1 MNRNPPDPTVDQ
13 NLDANVRWQSDLSP
27 EGSAPEAPSPQPR
40 LSAKSGRRIVLVK
53 VTQIDWIESDDN
65 CSRIWVG
72 PDCLTRREPM
82 YRLEDRL
89 RSQGFT
95 RISRSAIVN
104 LDRIS
109 ELEPLPHGEYEAIL
123 ADGRQLKIT
132 RSYARQTRAALR
144 I

>member
-1 MNRNPPDPTVDQ
+1 MNRNQPDPTVGHH
-13 NLDANVRWQSDLSP
+13 LGASVHWQSDFP
-27 EGSAPEAPSPQPR
+27 AEGSAYEAPGPPPR
-40 LSAKSGRRIVLVK
+40 LSAKSGKRIVIVK

-95 RISRSAIVN
+95 RISRSTIVN
-104 LDRIS
+104 LDRVS
-109 ELEPLPHGEYEAIL
+109 ELERLPHGEYEAIL